1 MSKIELKHI
10 DKFYGKNHILK
21 DVNLTIEDG
30 DFMTL
35 LGPSGCGKTTTLRV
49 VSGLEKPQN
58 GTIHMDGKEIVNAAE
73 AHFAPPSERDL
84 NLVFQ
89 SYALWPHMTVRENI
103 AFGLNIQKLPKD
115 EVDRRIKDALGRM
128 QIGQYVDRY
137 PSELSGGQQQ
147 RVAIARAIA
156 SEPHLLL
163 MDEPLSN
170 LDAKLRVD
178 MRSELKRLHTKAGT
192 TMIYVTH
199 DQVEALTM
207 STKIAIFREGIIIQV
222 AHPLELYNNPANL
235 YVADFI
241 GNPRINFVD
250 GKAEVSASG
259 LTVNSVLGRMTFPAD
274 HLKDENM
281 PQEASFD
288 AVLGI
293 RPEQIA
299 INTSRQSPS
308 DIEAHIYTSMPAGS
322 ETLVTVKVGGVSM
335 VITIRIRW
343 SICRSTPPRSTY
355 LIRKPKTSSSIRL
368 NKHHTSNS
376 HIHKKRREETEG
388 GKTNVTAQAHFSRYS
403 GSNNDVLADRVRR
416 RRSDE
421 GPGQRCC
428 AGSE

>member
-170 LDAKLRVD
+170 LDAKLRVS
-178 MRSELKRLHTKAGT
+178 MRTELKNIHIQQNSTS
-192 TMIYVTH
+192 IFVTH
-199 DQVEALTM
+199 DQSEAM
-207 STKIAIFREGIIIQV
+207 SLADRIVVMYKGRIEQIGTPMEVYQDSATRFVAEFIGTPPTNFFVTKIEKT
-222 AHPLELYNNPANL
+222 
-235 YVADFI
+235 AD
-241 GNPRINFVD
+241 
-250 GKAEVSASG
+250 G
-259 LTVNSVLGRMTFPAD
+259 LMAVNDDIHYLVPDS
-274 HLKDENM
+274 LKDALLPYAGKEV
-281 PQEASFD
+281 D
-288 AVLGI
+288 LGV
-293 RPEQIA
+293 RPEYIDLSFSMERTKGYLCDTVIDFVEPQGSHA
-299 INTSRQSPS
+299 ILITKIGGN
-308 DIEAHIYTSMPAGS
+308 E
-322 ETLVTVKVGGVSM
+322 VK
-335 VITIRIRW
+335 I
-343 SICRSTPPRSTY
+343 
-355 LIRKPKTSSSIRL
+355 
-368 NKHHTSNS
+368 HTTTCM
-376 HIHKKRREETEG
+376 EMAP
-388 GKTNVTAQAHFSRYS
+388 KTNVALNVKDDKVMFF
-403 GSNNDVLADRVRR
+403 DRDTSFRIK
-416 RRSDE
+416 
-421 GPGQRCC
+421 Q
-428 AGSE
+428 